1 MKHRKYLFFFI
12 ATISVSLVVI
22 GCIYN
27 LISGKALEE
36 NFMSFFI
43 LNLPFGIIIGF
54 TDLGIVYMTY
64 KRLKNRSNTV
74 RILTD
79 MVLTTF
85 VCILISGFTNY
96 LLQTTNAFHLLKS
109 TLPAIPWNWI
119 IVLQIEIFFYNL
131 RQTEMEKEKA
141 LYQFKILKNQI
152 NPHFLFNSL
161 NVLAS
166 LAYQDAAKTNLF
178 AKKLSSVYRYLLMT
192 YEQQTVTLEEELAFV
207 ESYLYLEYIRFE
219 NTLQVE
225 IEDHAEKNHRLVI
238 PASVQMLVENA
249 IKHNISTQKSPLII
263 HVAIGDTMIVVSN
276 RLQLRNSVNQN
287 GTGLQNLQRQYDLYH
302 KRIEIVKNEKEFV
315 VKIPFLD

>member
-109 TLPAIPWNWI
+109 TLP
-119 IVLQIEIFFYNL
+119 V
-131 RQTEMEKEKA
+131 R
-141 LYQFKILKNQI
+141 
-152 NPHFLFNSL
+152 
-161 NVLAS
+161 
-166 LAYQDAAKTNLF
+166 
-178 AKKLSSVYRYLLMT
+178 
-192 YEQQTVTLEEELAFV
+192 
-207 ESYLYLEYIRFE
+207 
-219 NTLQVE
+219 
-225 IEDHAEKNHRLVI
+225 
-238 PASVQMLVENA
+238 
-249 IKHNISTQKSPLII
+249 
-263 HVAIGDTMIVVSN
+263 
-276 RLQLRNSVNQN
+276 
-287 GTGLQNLQRQYDLYH
+287 GTGSLSYR
-302 KRIEIVKNEKEFV
+302 
-315 VKIPFLD
+315 